1 MSARDDII
9 EVPIEI
15 KTSDLDE
22 LHRLIEELQ
31 EAKGVVDNV
40 SATKR
45 KMPSSG
51 SGAPIQNSDNRETM
65 GIYNSSNRNI
75 TGDVDRDTLPMRGR
89 DAKSRQAVEGTS
101 NTLTDLRKEIKD
113 VQATQDNFL
122 PFITQVG
129 SQLGFSLPFLAQ
141 GGMRLG
147 KGIQSARMQSN
158 IQAPIKN
165 ATVSSKFARAGM
177 TFGKAIPY
185 IGVAFMLGDFLVNQL
200 PDIIS
205 EHLYG
210 VGKRLDRRFKR
221 VLEHE
226 YAAGVSREEKAQISQ
241 GYRSVI
247 TTSYVAARGATN
259 VANSKVRALN
269 KENLYTKSEE
279 YMI

>member
-31 EAKGVVDNV
+31 EAKGIIDN
-40 SATKR
+40 AKTTKR
-45 KMPSSG
+45 SMPSSSG
-51 SGAPIQNSDNRETM
+51 SGGGAPIQNDVEERETL
-65 GIYNSSNRNI
+65 GIYNE
-75 TGDVDRDTLPMRGR
+75 RDTEMLALPTKGR
-89 DAKSRQAVEGTS
+89 DKKSKQAIETG
-101 NTLTDLRKEIKD
+101 NAFKDLKNEVKD
-113 VQATQDNFL
+113 IQQTQDTFI
-122 PFITQVG
+122 PFMTQVG

-147 KGIQSARMQSN
+147 KGIKNARMQSLN
-158 IQAPIKN
+158 AAPIKS
-165 ATVSSKFARAGM
+165 AGTVKGLARAGM

-185 IGVAFMLGDFLVNQL
+185 IGVAFMLGDFLMNQL

-205 EHLYG
+205 ENLYG

-226 YAAGVSREEKAQISQ
+226 YSAGVSREEKAQIAQ

-247 TTSYVAARGATN
+247 TTSYVAARGSTN

-269 KENLYTKSEE
+269 KENLFNKSED

>member
-1 MSARDDII
+1 
-9 EVPIEI
+9 
-15 KTSDLDE
+15 
-22 LHRLIEELQ
+22 
-31 EAKGVVDNV
+31 
-40 SATKR
+40 
-45 KMPSSG
+45 MPSSSG
-51 SGAPIQNSDNRETM
+51 SGGGAPIQNDVEERETL
-65 GIYNSSNRNI
+65 GIYNE
-75 TGDVDRDTLPMRGR
+75 RDTEMLALPTKGR
-89 DAKSRQAVEGTS
+89 DKKSKQAIETG
-101 NTLTDLRKEIKD
+101 NAFKDLKQEVKD
-113 VQATQDNFL
+113 IQQTQDNFI

-147 KGIQSARMQSN
+147 KGIQSARL
-158 IQAPIKN
+158 QANLQTPIKSPQ
-165 ATVSSKFARAGM
+165 TTSGLARAGI

-200 PDIIS
+200 PDIIA
-205 EHLYG
+205 ENLYG

-226 YAAGVSREEKAQISQ
+226 YAAGVSRQEKAQIAQ

-247 TTSYVAARGATN
+247 TTSYVAARGSTN

-269 KENLYTKSEE
+269 KENLFNKSEE

>member
-22 LHRLIEELQ
+22 LHRLLEELQ
-31 EAKGVVDNV
+31 EAKGIIDNAK
-40 SATKR
+40 ATKR
-45 KMPSSG
+45 RMPSSSG
-51 SGAPIQNSDNRETM
+51 SGGGAPIQNDVEERETL
-65 GIYNSSNRNI
+65 GIYNE
-75 TGDVDRDTLPMRGR
+75 RDTEMLALPTKGR
-89 DAKSRQAVEGTS
+89 DKKSKQAIETG
-101 NTLTDLRKEIKD
+101 NAFKDLKNEVKD
-113 VQATQDNFL
+113 IQQTQDTFI
-122 PFITQVG
+122 PFMTQVG

-147 KGIQSARMQSN
+147 KGIKNARMQSLN
-158 IQAPIKN
+158 AAPIKSAN
-165 ATVSSKFARAGM
+165 TVKGLARAGM

-185 IGVAFMLGDFLVNQL
+185 IGVAFMLGDFLMNQL

-205 EHLYG
+205 ENLYG

-226 YAAGVSREEKAQISQ
+226 YSAGVSREEKAQIAQ

-269 KENLYTKSEE
+269 KENLFNKSEE

>member
-31 EAKGVVDNV
+31 EAKGVVDNT

-45 KMPSSG
+45 RMPSSG
-51 SGAPIQNSDNRETM
+51 GAPIQNNVEERETL
-65 GIYNSSNRNI
+65 GIYNE
-75 TGDVDRDTLPMRGR
+75 RDTDMLALPTRGR
-89 DAKSRQAVEGTS
+89 DKKSKQAVETG
-101 NTLTDLRKEIKD
+101 NAFKDLRKEVKD
-113 VQATQDNFL
+113 IQQTQDTFIPFL
-122 PFITQVG
+122 TQVG

-147 KGIQSARMQSN
+147 KGIQNARMQSLGA
-158 IQAPIKN
+158 APIKSAN
-165 ATVSSKFARAGM
+165 TASGLAKAGI

-185 IGVAFMLGDFLVNQL
+185 IGVAFMLGDFIMNQL

-205 EHLYG
+205 ENLFG

-226 YAAGVSREEKAQISQ
+226 YAAGTSREEKAQIAQ

-247 TTSYVAARGATN
+247 TTSFVSARGSTN

-269 KENLYTKSEE
+269 KENLYNKSEE
-279 YMI
+279 YML

>member
-22 LHRLIEELQ
+22 LHRLLEELQ
-31 EAKGVVDNV
+31 EAKGVIDNAK
-40 SATKR
+40 STKR
-45 KMPSSG
+45 RMPSSSG
-51 SGAPIQNSDNRETM
+51 SGGAPIQNDVEERETL
-65 GIYNSSNRNI
+65 GIYNE
-75 TGDVDRDTLPMRGR
+75 RDTEMLALPTKGR
-89 DAKSRQAVEGTS
+89 DKKSKQAIETGNS
-101 NTLTDLRKEIKD
+101 FKDLRQEVKD
-113 VQATQDNFL
+113 IQQTQDNFI

-147 KGIQSARMQSN
+147 KGIQSARL
-158 IQAPIKN
+158 QANLQTPIKS
-165 ATVSSKFARAGM
+165 AQTTSGLARAGI

-200 PDIIS
+200 PEIIS
-205 EHLYG
+205 ENLYG

-221 VLEHE
+221 VLENE
-226 YAAGVSREEKAQISQ
+226 YTAGVSRQEKTQIAQ

-269 KENLYTKSEE
+269 KENLYNKSEE

>member
-1 MSARDDII
+1 MSARDEII

-31 EAKGVVDNV
+31 EAKGIVDNT

-45 KMPSSG
+45 RMPSSG
-51 SGAPIQNSDNRETM
+51 GAPIQNNVEERETL
-65 GIYNSSNRNI
+65 GIYNE
-75 TGDVDRDTLPMRGR
+75 RDTDMLALPTKGR
-89 DAKSRQAVEGTS
+89 DKKSRQAVETG
-101 NTLTDLRKEIKD
+101 NAFKDLRKEVKD
-113 VQATQDNFL
+113 MQQTQDNL
-122 PFITQVG
+122 IPFITQVG

-141 GGMRLG
+141 GGIRLG
-147 KGIQSARMQSN
+147 KGIKSARL
-158 IQAPIKN
+158 QANLVTPVKS
-165 ATVSSKFARAGM
+165 AQVTSGLAKAGI

-200 PDIIS
+200 PDIIA
-205 EHLYG
+205 ENLFG

-221 VLEHE
+221 VIEHE
-226 YAAGVSREEKAQISQ
+226 YSVGVSREEKAQIAQ

-247 TTSYVAARGATN
+247 TTSFVSARGATN

-269 KENLYTKSEE
+269 KENLYNKSEE
-279 YMI
+279 YML